1 MRVETDLPNVQHWTD
16 HRGRRRAR
24 VRKYVNGVRKVL
36 GELPV
41 DSDPNSPEFLAAYH
55 AIMRGER
62 PADAVAAVTA
72 RGGSGTVNAAIE
84 RYLDSTTF
92 RDGSSKSTQALRRPI
107 LRSVGRLVG
116 NLPADKMDDVWVGRW
131 LDTAPTQHVKRT
143 RLLALKPFTAWAASP
158 TIKLMDKDPTVGI
171 KVSAPLKV
179 KEFAG
184 AHYTGHWTWSAAQ
197 IAQYCAHHA
206 LGTKARLALELML
219 DLASRRGDSI
229 AVGRQHLKQIVIDG
243 TLRTC
248 LVYTQ
253 QKGRRT
259 KPQTLTVPLSSEL
272 IAAIDA
278 CPSPET
284 SLTILVNQWGRPF
297 NARTFNEWFAEQ
309 VAAAGLPD
317 VCTPHGLRKAS
328 ACIMVETGCTAKQLM
343 AKTGHRSLAVAQG
356 YVDKADQPLLAAQ
369 AQAKVAAARKA
380 ASDKAEAS
388 NVTKLVYAK
397 KAMQ

>member
-1 MRVETDLPNVQHWTD
+1 
-16 HRGRRRAR
+16 
-24 VRKYVNGVRKVL
+24 
-36 GELPV
+36 LPV
-41 DSDPNSPEFLAAYH
+41 DTDPSSPEFQAAYH

-62 PADAVAAVTA
+62 PADALAGVAA

-84 RYLDSTTF
+84 GYLNSTTF
-92 RDGSSKSTQALRRPI
+92 RDGSSPSTQALRKPI
-107 LRSVGRLVG
+107 LNSVARLVG
-116 NLPADKMDDVWVGRW
+116 NLPLAKMDDVWVGRW

-158 TIKLMDKDPTVGI
+158 TIKLMEKDPTIGI

-184 AHYTGHWTWSAAQ
+184 EHYTGHWTWTNEQ

-206 LGTKARLALELML
+206 LGTKARLAIELML

-229 AVGRQHLKQIVIDG
+229 AVGRPHLKQVAIDG
-243 TLRTC
+243 VLRTC

-253 QKGRRT
+253 EKNRRT
-259 KPQTLTVPLSSEL
+259 KPQTLTVPISEEL
-272 IAAIDA
+272 IAAINA

-284 SLTILVNQWGRPF
+284 SLTFLVNEWGRPF

-328 ACIMVETGCTAKQLM
+328 SCIMVENGCTAKQLM

-369 AQAKVAAARKA
+369 AQAKIAAARKA
-380 ASDKAEAS
+380 G
-388 NVTKLVYAK
+388 NVVPFAATGT
-397 KAMQ
+397 